1 MNFFDVLNSI
11 LFSKKNSFENLDTEN
26 FNLYMMNR
34 WISMYSPELATMI
47 NFTTNRFGQVLDT
60 QESQYNLL
68 LNIFPKIKY
77 KKLNY
82 LKKKKEPKK
91 QSNDNISLIA
101 KNKELSQREII
112 NYMQLLDL

>member
-11 LFSKKNSFENLDTEN
+11 LFSKKNTFENLDTEN

-34 WISMYSPELATMI
+34 WISMYSPELASMV

-60 QESQYNLL
+60 QESQYSLL
-68 LNIFPKIKY
+68 LNIFPKTKY

-91 QSNDNISLIA
+91 QTTDNISVLA
-101 KNKELSQREII
+101 KNKELSQREIQM
-112 NYMQLLDL
+112 YYSFLS